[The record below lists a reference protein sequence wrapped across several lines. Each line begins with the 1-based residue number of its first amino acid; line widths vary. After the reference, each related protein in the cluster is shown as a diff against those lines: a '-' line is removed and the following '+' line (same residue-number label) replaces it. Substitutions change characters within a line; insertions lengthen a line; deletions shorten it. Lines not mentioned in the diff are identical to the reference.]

1 LKKGNLDWSEYS
13 SAFPRL
19 GYNAIS
25 SRQVFGVALF
35 CFPPKILTL
44 LHIHT
49 GKRVA
54 VVEVFHPDM
63 RLSERAMVLVLD
75 RGQALNERLEVDR
88 RRGSWDSV
96 AARGQL

>member
-1 LKKGNLDWSEYS
+1 LKKGKLDRSEYS
-13 SAFPRL
+13 SAFLRL
-19 GYNAIS
+19 GCNAIS
-25 SRQVFGVALF
+25 SYEVFGVALF
-35 CFPPKILTL
+35 CFLPKLLTL
-44 LHIHT
+44 LRIHT
-49 GKRVA
+49 GKLVA

-75 RGQALNERLEVDR
+75 RGKALNERLEVDR